1 MRRWLPCAGCV
12 AMVVLGIAAAV
23 LFLVPVSVPYEVYE
37 PRPIQVPKDLAYSVI
52 KEDDRWRIDVL
63 RGLVVQAFVTIEN
76 QDIETGT
83 FIVKFTFETQYRYL
97 EDIESVDIQPGERGQ
112 VMGEVDLD
120 LGENWKWSRSITPMV
135 TETTYEWV
143 TKHKDV
149 RLYEKLFGLY

>member
-1 MRRWLPCAGCV
+1 MGRWLACGGCV
-12 AMVVLGIAAAV
+12 AIVVLGIAAAV

-52 KEDDRWRIDVL
+52 KEDDRWRFDVL

-135 TETTYEWV
+135 TETRDELV

>member
-1 MRRWLPCAGCV
+1 
-12 AMVVLGIAAAV
+12 MVVLGIAAAV

-37 PRPIQVPKDLAYSVI
+37 PRPIQVPKDLAYSVT
-52 KEDDRWRIDVL
+52 KEDDRWRFDVL

-76 QDIETGT
+76 QDIEPGT